1 MKRIFSVIV
10 ENESGV
16 LSRIANLF
24 SARGYNIESLNVAP
38 INELNLSRMTIV
50 TEGDENIL
58 EQIGKQLNKLIDT
71 IKVIEYSDDVAYVE
85 REMALIKMHT
95 DSSTRAEILRIVDI
109 FRGKIVD
116 VSQNS
121 YTIEVTGS
129 SEKINAIL
137 NLLEPLGIKEIAR
150 TGKVA
155 MSRESKQ

>member
-10 ENESGV
+10 ENEAGV
-16 LSRIANLF
+16 LSRISNLF

-50 TEGDENIL
+50 TEGDLNIL

-71 IKVIEYSDDVAYVE
+71 IKVIEYGDDVAYVE

-116 VSQNS
+116 VSPNS

>member
-10 ENESGV
+10 ENEAGV
-16 LSRIANLF
+16 LSRISNLF

-50 TEGDENIL
+50 TEGDSNIL

-71 IKVIEYSDDVAYVE
+71 IKVIEYGDDVAYVE

-116 VSQNS
+116 VSPNS

>member
-10 ENESGV
+10 ENEAGV
-16 LSRIANLF
+16 LSRISNLF
-24 SARGYNIESLNVAP
+24 SARGFNIESLNVAP

-50 TEGDENIL
+50 TEGDFNIL

-71 IKVIEYSDDVAYVE
+71 IKVIEYGDELPYVE

-129 SEKINAIL
+129 SEKINGIL
-137 NLLEPLGIKEIAR
+137 NLLEPLGIKELAR

>member
-1 MKRIFSVIV
+1 MKRIFSVTV

-16 LSRIANLF
+16 LSRVANLF

-38 INELNLSRMTIV
+38 INESNLSRMTIV
-50 TEGDENIL
+50 TQGDEAIL

-71 IKVIEYSDDVAYVE
+71 IKVTEYGDVPYVE

-95 DSSTRAEILRIVDI
+95 DLGTRAEVLRIVDI

-116 VSQNS
+116 VSQDS
-121 YTIEVTGS
+121 YTIEMTGDS
-129 SEKINAIL
+129 SKIDAIL
-137 NLLEPLGIKEIAR
+137 NLLEPLGIKELAR

-155 MSRESKQ
+155 MIRENKK

>member
-10 ENESGV
+10 ENEAGV
-16 LSRIANLF
+16 LSRISNLF

-50 TEGDENIL
+50 TEGDSNIL

-71 IKVIEYSDDVAYVE
+71 IKVIEYGDDVAYVE
-85 REMALIKMHT
+85 REMALRKMHT
-95 DSSTRAEILRIVDI
+95 DSSTRAENLRIVDI

-116 VSQNS
+116 VSPNS

-137 NLLEPLGIKEIAR
+137 NILEPLGIKEIAR

>member
-10 ENESGV
+10 ENETGV
-16 LSRIANLF
+16 LSRISNLF

-50 TEGDENIL
+50 TEGDFNIL

-71 IKVIEYSDDVAYVE
+71 IKVIEYDNELPYVE

-137 NLLEPLGIKEIAR
+137 NLLEPLGIKELAR

-155 MSRESKQ
+155 MARESKQ

>member
-10 ENESGV
+10 ENEVGV

-24 SARGYNIESLNVAP
+24 SARGFNIESLNVAT

-50 TEGDENIL
+50 TEGDEMIL

-71 IKVIEYSDDVAYVE
+71 IKIMEYDESTPYVE

-95 DSSTRAEILRIVDI
+95 DTSTRAEILRIIDI
-109 FRGKIVD
+109 FRGKVVD

-129 SEKINAIL
+129 TEKLNAIL
-137 NLLEPLGIKEIAR
+137 NLLEPLGIKELAR

-155 MSRESKQ
+155 IARESK

>member
-10 ENESGV
+10 ENEAGV
-16 LSRIANLF
+16 LSRISNLF

-50 TEGDENIL
+50 TEGDFNIL

-71 IKVIEYSDDVAYVE
+71 IKVIEYGDDVAYVE

-116 VSQNS
+116 VSPNS

>member
-10 ENESGV
+10 ENEAGV
-16 LSRIANLF
+16 LSRVSNLF

-38 INELNLSRMTIV
+38 INDLNLSRMTIV
-50 TEGDENIL
+50 TEGDSNIL

-71 IKVIEYSDDVAYVE
+71 IKVIEYGDGVAYVE

-116 VSQNS
+116 VSPNS

>member
-10 ENESGV
+10 ENEAGV
-16 LSRIANLF
+16 LSRISNLF

-50 TEGDENIL
+50 TEGDFNIL

-71 IKVIEYSDDVAYVE
+71 IKVIEYGDDMPYVE